1 MKTIAIILFTILS
14 SISSLMGQIDN
25 ITWDYP
31 LRPGVKAW
39 EDIES
44 YDDRLKA
51 LNIPES
57 ILKKMSTANL
67 VTACLN
73 YPELRLIM
81 TRNSLQLGY
90 DYILSIFNG
99 FTELESRKDGGKQ
112 LLVRYMELDPQ
123 NIKFCKTPL
132 ERGEYS
138 FKIVYLELI
147 LSQTQILRKL
157 EQDEKVKILKYATDY
172 YKSKDLLKNNYS
184 QFGQSTTALLLGR
197 FLDVEQDI
205 ELVQQKKQDNQLRE
219 FLDHTFPLDK
229 TGMDAIFEKAKKY
242 LKNLNY
248 E

>member
-51 LNIPES
+51 FNIPES

-99 FTELESRKDGGKQ
+99 FTELESRKDGGEQ

-123 NIKFCKTPL
+123 RIKSYKTPV
-132 ERGEYS
+132 ERGGYG
-138 FKIVYLELI
+138 FMLVYLELI
-147 LSQTQILRKL
+147 LSQPRILATL
-157 EQDEKVKILKYATDY
+157 EQEEQIK
-172 YKSKDLLKNNYS
+172 LLKC
-184 QFGQSTTALLLGR
+184 TT
-197 FLDVEQDI
+197 D
-205 ELVQQKKQDNQLRE
+205 
-219 FLDHTFPLDK
+219 
-229 TGMDAIFEKAKKY
+229 
-242 LKNLNY
+242 
-248 E
+248 